1 MISQLPESKNSQ
13 VELIRAGINLGQ
25 VLDEFNLA
33 INSNQKTYSIVGNIS
48 SAIDFAK
55 ATISETKDIECN
67 VYGRE

>member
-1 MISQLPESKNSQ
+1 MISQLPESKDSQ
-13 VELIRAGINLGQ
+13 VELIRADINIGQ

-55 ATISETKDIECN
+55 ATISETKHIECN
-67 VYGRE
+67 LYGSE